1 MWEGEEQ
8 RQKQKKKKKCRNVD
22 RAGTKGKS
30 VETLGAGTGQVK
42 GITRDSSNWTRG
54 RERDTDSG
62 NRTQGRKRGTGQ
74 WQQDTGQGKGITQDS
89 SNWTQGR
96 ERDTGQRQQDM
107 CSQAEA
113 TRERITY
120 CPEGT
125 YIDPGEYNS
134 PDLTVG
140 EEVTTRWGQ

>member
-8 RQKQKKKKKCRNVD
+8 RQKQKKKKGRNVD
-22 RAGTKGKS
+22 RQGRDKG
-30 VETLGAGTGQVK
+30 EERGNIGDRHRTGK
-42 GITRDSSNWTRG
+42 GHHKGQQQLDTGKGTRDR
-54 RERDTDSG
+54 G
-62 NRTQGRKRGTGQ
+62 NR
-74 WQQDTGQGKGITQDS
+74 
-89 SNWTQGR
+89 TQGR
-96 ERDTGQRQQDM
+96 ERDTGQRQQEM

-113 TRERITY
+113 TRERITD

-140 EEVTTRWGQ
+140 EEATTRWGQ

>member
-1 MWEGEEQ
+1 MGRRRAKTETEEEKKMQKCRQGRDKGEE
-8 RQKQKKKKKCRNVD
+8 RGNIGGRH
-22 RAGTKGKS
+22 RTGKGHH
-30 VETLGAGTGQVK
+30 TGQ
-42 GITRDSSNWTRG
+42 
-54 RERDTDSG
+54 EQLDTG
-62 NRTQGRKRGTGQ
+62 QGKRHGQ
-74 WQQDTGQGKGITQDS
+74 WQQDTGQGKGITRDS

-113 TRERITY
+113 TRERITD

>member
-1 MWEGEEQ
+1 MGRRRAKTETEEE
-8 RQKQKKKKKCRNVD
+8 KKCRNVD

-30 VETLGAGTGQVK
+30 VETLGAGTGQGK
-42 GITRDSSNWTRG
+42 GITQDRSNWTQG

-62 NRTQGRKRGTGQ
+62 NR
-74 WQQDTGQGKGITQDS
+74 
-89 SNWTQGR
+89 TQGR

-113 TRERITY
+113 TRERITD

>member
-1 MWEGEEQ
+1 MGRRRAKTETEEE
-8 RQKQKKKKKCRNVD
+8 KKCRNVD

-30 VETLGAGTGQVK
+30 VETLGAG
-42 GITRDSSNWTRG
+42 
-54 RERDTDSG
+54 
-62 NRTQGRKRGTGQ
+62 
-74 WQQDTGQGKGITQDS
+74 TGQGKGITQDS

-113 TRERITY
+113 TRERITD